1 MAITIFAKLGAF
13 LLSSKSYRAVVPS
26 IFRFPRIC
34 LFSLI
39 REKMTSSARSCWSA
53 IIWCPTL
60 SQQSGFRKVGCRQNP
75 RGRADRRKRAA
86 AGEGREAWLRNS
98 DSVANQA
105 EQLRDPGLSSR
116 NLLLRLSVRFF
127 AGRPARRILVNGL
140 QLRLLSSDLGSTS
153 YGLGAFDESPTVT
166 CVVLERD

>member
-1 MAITIFAKLGAF
+1 VPVGDHLVPDVKPTKRIPESWLPAKP
-13 LLSSKSYRAVVPS
+13 K
-26 IFRFPRIC
+26 
-34 LFSLI
+34 
-39 REKMTSSARSCWSA
+39 
-53 IIWCPTL
+53 
-60 SQQSGFRKVGCRQNP
+60 
-75 RGRADRRKRAA
+75 GRADRRKLAA

-127 AGRPARRILVNGL
+127 AGCPARRILVNGL
-140 QLRLLSSDLGSTS
+140 QLERSGSTS
-153 YGLGAFDESPTVT
+153 DGLGAFDESSTVT